1 MIVREEKIAMNL
13 LDIRL
18 LTVQE
23 YHRMAEMGI
32 LEADE
37 RVELLAGQIVK
48 MAAKGTAHGAALKRT
63 VELLQNLLWGL
74 VLLSI
79 QDPVRLNDFSEP
91 EPDIALLVRDPLYY
105 EDRHPTPSEVYLIIE
120 VADSTLRTDLGIK
133 ATIYAQ
139 SGIGDYWVLDVNNR
153 QLHVF
158 REPNQDG
165 YQSIVVLGDDASISP
180 LQFPDISFMVRD
192 MLRPLVSI

>member
-1 MIVREEKIAMNL
+1 MNL

-23 YHRMAEMGI
+23 YHRIAEIGI

-48 MAAKGTAHGAALKRT
+48 MPAKGTAHGAALKRT

-79 QDPVRLNDFSEP
+79 QDPVRLNNFSEP

-105 EDRHPTPSEVYLIIE
+105 EDHHPTPSEVYLIIE
-120 VADSTLRTDLGIK
+120 VADTTLSTDLGIK
-133 ATIYAQ
+133 ANLYAQ
-139 SGIGDYWVLDVNNR
+139 SGIADYWVLDVNNR
-153 QLHVF
+153 QLNIF
-158 REPNQDG
+158 REPSQDG
-165 YQSIVVLGDDASISP
+165 YLSQVILADDGSICP
-180 LQFPDISFMVRD
+180 LQFPDVSFAVRD

>member
-1 MIVREEKIAMNL
+1 MSL

-48 MAAKGTAHGAALKRT
+48 MAAKGTSHGAALKRT

-79 QDPVRLNDFSEP
+79 QDPVRLNNFSEP

-120 VADSTLRTDLGIK
+120 VADTKLRRDCGIK

-139 SGIGDYWVLDVNNR
+139 SGIADYWVLDVNNR

-158 REPNQDG
+158 REPSQDG
-165 YQSIVVLGDDASISP
+165 YQSRVILGDDGSISP
-180 LQFPDISFMVRD
+180 LQFPDISFMVRE
-192 MLRPLVSI
+192 MLWPLVSI

>member
-1 MIVREEKIAMNL
+1 MTL

-23 YHRMAEMGI
+23 YHRMAEIGI

-91 EPDIALLVRDPLYY
+91 EPDIA
-105 EDRHPTPSEVYLIIE
+105 
-120 VADSTLRTDLGIK
+120 
-133 ATIYAQ
+133 
-139 SGIGDYWVLDVNNR
+139 
-153 QLHVF
+153 
-158 REPNQDG
+158 
-165 YQSIVVLGDDASISP
+165 
-180 LQFPDISFMVRD
+180 
-192 MLRPLVSI
+192 

>member
-1 MIVREEKIAMNL
+1 MFVREEKIAMNL

-23 YHRMAEMGI
+23 YHRLAEIGI
-32 LEADE
+32 LDEDE

-48 MAAKGTAHGAALKRT
+48 MAAKGTAHGAVLKRT

-105 EDRHPTPSEVYLIIE
+105 EDRHPTPSEVYLIVGFWMLIIGN
-120 VADSTLRTDLGIK
+120 STFFENRVKRVIK
-133 ATIYAQ
+133 
-139 SGIGDYWVLDVNNR
+139 V
-153 QLHVF
+153 
-158 REPNQDG
+158 
-165 YQSIVVLGDDASISP
+165 
-180 LQFPDISFMVRD
+180 
-192 MLRPLVSI
+192 

>member
-1 MIVREEKIAMNL
+1 MNL

-23 YHRMAEMGI
+23 YHRMAEIGI
-32 LEADE
+32 LDEDE

-120 VADSTLRTDLGIK
+120 VADTTLRTDLGIK

-139 SGIGDYWVLDVNNR
+139 SGIADYWVLDVNNR

-180 LQFPDISFMVRD
+180 LQFPDISFMIRD